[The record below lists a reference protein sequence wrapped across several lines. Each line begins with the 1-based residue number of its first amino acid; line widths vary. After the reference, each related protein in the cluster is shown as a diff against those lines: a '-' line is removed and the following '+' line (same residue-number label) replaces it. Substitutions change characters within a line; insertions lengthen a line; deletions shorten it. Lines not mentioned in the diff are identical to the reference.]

1 MCSSSFETK
10 HEILA
15 ETHNLD
21 KRKAFQESDISVK
34 IINDNINIFSEFI
47 FHNFNNSVFDATLP
61 LELNNADVIL
71 VFEKKDRNNVENY
84 RPIYILPNL
93 SRIYGRC
100 LYDQLSKYLNHILSK
115 WQCGFRKCFSTQHCH
130 LVMT

>member
-1 MCSSSFETK
+1 M
-10 HEILA
+10 
-15 ETHNLD
+15 
-21 KRKAFQESDISVK
+21 K

-84 RPIYILPNL
+84 RPICILPNL

-100 LYDQLSKYLNHILSK
+100 LYDQLSKYFNHILSK
-115 WQCGFRKCFSTQHCH
+115 WQRGFRKGFSTQHCH
-130 LVMT
+130 LVMA